1 MRKMLLMLVAAV
13 SLTVATVA
21 APSNAQAYCRGCW
34 IGAGVA
40 GAVIA
45 GAAIANS
52 APYYGYGYGY
62 PTGLSVLWAALL
74 RLRACL
80 LRAALLRLLRAAPL
94 LLVRR
99 FRFPT
104 QGALLAAR
112 PELLCISC
120 CVNVSTSPTIPR
132 RNSRMQT
139 TKMMPTTT
147 GTGTFAVAR

>member
-45 GAAIANS
+45 GAAIAN

-62 PTGLSVLWAALL
+62 GPAYPYYGPRYYGYAPTYY
-74 RLRACL
+74 
-80 LRAALLRLLRAAPL
+80 AP
-94 LLVRR
+94 RYYAPR
-99 FRFPT
+99 YYAPRY
-104 QGALLAAR
+104 GYYA
-112 PELLCISC
+112 
-120 CVNVSTSPTIPR
+120 PR
-132 RNSRMQT
+132 RYW
-139 TKMMPTTT
+139 
-147 GTGTFAVAR
+147 

>member
-62 PTGLSVLWAALL
+62 RPAYPYYGP
-74 RLRACL
+74 RYYGY
-80 LRAALLRLLRAAPL
+80 APAYYY
-94 LLVRR
+94 
-99 FRFPT
+99 
-104 QGALLAAR
+104 GGYASR
-112 PELLCISC
+112 PYGYGGYGYR
-120 CVNVSTSPTIPR
+120 SPADEDGFGSGGYY
-132 RNSRMQT
+132 SRW
-139 TKMMPTTT
+139 
-147 GTGTFAVAR
+147 

>member
-21 APSNAQAYCRGCW
+21 VPSNAQAYCRGCW

-62 PTGLSVLWAALL
+62 RPAYPYYGP
-74 RLRACL
+74 RYYGY
-80 LRAALLRLLRAAPL
+80 AP
-94 LLVRR
+94 
-99 FRFPT
+99 
-104 QGALLAAR
+104 AYYA
-112 PELLCISC
+112 
-120 CVNVSTSPTIPR
+120 PR
-132 RNSRMQT
+132 YYGYYAPPRYYW
-139 TKMMPTTT
+139 
-147 GTGTFAVAR
+147 

>member
-1 MRKMLLMLVAAV
+1 MRKMLLMLVAAA

-62 PTGLSVLWAALL
+62 GRTRPIRYYGP
-74 RLRACL
+74 RYYGY
-80 LRAALLRLLRAAPL
+80 AP
-94 LLVRR
+94 
-99 FRFPT
+99 
-104 QGALLAAR
+104 AYYA
-112 PELLCISC
+112 
-120 CVNVSTSPTIPR
+120 PR
-132 RNSRMQT
+132 YYGYYAPPRYYW
-139 TKMMPTTT
+139 
-147 GTGTFAVAR
+147 